1 MRKIIILNWVLKIF
15 IGVQII
21 AIPIWEYMRYN
32 LTSEQ
37 ITWMYKD
44 SIFGNFSHYIML
56 VRVTVLISGI
66 VYIQKGLQAFI
77 REGFFN
83 FKSSKRFK
91 IGGYLLSITSV
102 FSIIV
107 SLLNM
112 KKSIKGEFS
121 NIIMDLL
128 LLAIGIGLLALSDVI
143 KKGNII
149 ETENN
154 LTI

>member
-15 IGVQII
+15 IRVQII

-91 IGGYLLSITSV
+91 IGGYLLSITSI

-121 NIIMDLL
+121 SIIMELL